1 MVKHV
6 RVVSTVMVMLAF
18 WLGSAAAQ
26 LEALQK
32 TTPQQRAE
40 LQTAMMKERLS
51 LTPEQLPKI
60 EALNL
65 KYAEQMQPI
74 ITGSEGPLMK
84 KRAADKV
91 DAAKEAE
98 LQQVL
103 APDQFQKYLAGKD
116 EMRDKLRQRLMQKMG
131 GGS

>member
-18 WLGSAAAQ
+18 WLGSASAQ